1 MKRLTAAAI
10 VAVLIMTLLTGCGKN
25 RLLYKKVNLKN
36 YVEVNDYLGIE
47 VDTTTDSFAK
57 IYNDIFNVDVAN
69 YGLYKTTKNIVES
82 GDTVTIDYMGKIDG
96 VAFEGGTAK
105 GSDLVIGSNTFI
117 DDFEEELI
125 GVEVGE
131 TKDVTATFPNPYSN
145 NPSLAGKEAI
155 FTVKVN
161 YINKV
166 NLTEDEAFEKM
177 EFDSADDYKADIKE
191 RAVKNYLYDAVCQK
205 AKIKNYPEKDSNL
218 LCDAI
223 FNIYVDFYKNQYG
236 VDFEELLIENGS
248 SVKECKSQILAEEV
262 PSRMNTNM
270 VMYYILDTEKL
281 EILESAL
288 NSQDDAHS
296 VISETYAVE
305 DTVLEYLYDNAKI
318 K

>member
-1 MKRLTAAAI
+1 MKRLTATAI

-47 VDTTTDSFAK
+47 IDTTTDSFAK
-57 IYNDIFNVDVAN
+57 IYDDIFNADVAN

-105 GSDLVIGSNTFI
+105 GADLEIGSNTFI

-125 GVEVGE
+125 GVAVGE
-131 TKDVTATFPNPYSN
+131 TKDVTATFPNPYGN

-155 FTVKVN
+155 FTVTVN

-166 NLTEDEAFEKM
+166 NLTEEEACEKM
-177 EFDSADDYKADIKE
+177 NFDTAEDYKADIKE
-191 RAVKNYLYDAVCQK
+191 RAVKNYLYDTVCKK
-205 AKIKNYPEKDSNL
+205 AKIKNYPEKDSYL

-223 FNIYVDFYKNQYG
+223 FNIYVDFYKNRYG
-236 VDFEELLIENGS
+236 VDFEEVLIDSGS
-248 SVKECKSQILAEEV
+248 SVKECKAQILAEEV
-262 PSRMNTNM
+262 PSDMNTSM
-270 VMYYILDTEKL
+270 VMYYIFDAEKL

-288 NSQDDAHS
+288 NDKDEVHP
-296 VISETYAVE
+296 VISETYAVR
-305 DTVLEYLYDNAKI
+305 DTVLQYLYDNAKI

>member
-25 RLLYKKVNLKN
+25 RLLYKKVNLAN

-47 VDTTTDSFAK
+47 IDTTTDSFAK
-57 IYNDIFNVDVAN
+57 IYDGIFNVDVAN

-105 GSDLVIGSNTFI
+105 GADLEIGSNTFI

-125 GVEVGE
+125 GVAVGE
-131 TKDVTATFPNPYSN
+131 TKDVTATFPNPYGN
-145 NPSLAGKEAI
+145 NPSLAGKEAV
-155 FTVKVN
+155 FTVTVN

-166 NLTEDEAFEKM
+166 NLTEEEAYEKM
-177 EFDSADDYKADIKE
+177 NFDAAEDYKADIKE
-191 RAVKNYLYDAVCQK
+191 RAAKEYLFDAVCKK

-223 FNIYVDFYKNQYG
+223 FNIYVDLYKTQYN
-236 VDFEELLIENGS
+236 VDFEKVLIDSGS
-248 SVKECKSQILAEEV
+248 SVKECKAQILAEEV
-262 PSRMNTNM
+262 PSEMNTSM
-270 VMYYILDTEKL
+270 VMYYIFDTEKL
-281 EILESAL
+281 ELLESAV
-288 NSQDDAHS
+288 NSQDDYHP
-296 VISETYAVE
+296 VISESYAVQ
-305 DTVLEYLYDNAKI
+305 DTVIEYLYDNAKI